1 MAAFKRPAMKV
12 PGSRD
17 HPSAGR
23 GVKVHEREGSP
34 IQCLVPHSLPF
45 PPWSTHSSF
54 ALEGGVTYRG
64 HSPLTLNAGEKLRF
78 TFVEQL
84 RLTVDLAIFLL

>member
-34 IQCLVPHSLPF
+34 IQCLVPHSFLSLPG
-45 PPWSTHSSF
+45 PHT
-54 ALEGGVTYRG
+54 A
-64 HSPLTLNAGEKLRF
+64 PLQWKEASRTE
-78 TFVEQL
+78 
-84 RLTVDLAIFLL
+84 DIHPFL